1 MSEFLYSVEREFAA
15 PIAQM
20 WNAWT
25 DSAALEQWY
34 SPTVLSVLPGTV
46 VSEPVFGGWWTVGVD
61 VPDNGFVAYFFGK
74 YSEVIENSRLVHSLY
89 YTQDA
94 IEFAARDLKGD
105 HHLIE
110 IDFESRGDA
119 TWARFAQFGELP
131 EGQAEQAQAGM
142 ESYFDNLE
150 LFLTRT

>member
-1 MSEFLYSVEREFAA
+1 MSNFLYSVERKFTA
-15 PIAQM
+15 PIDTV
-20 WNAWT
+20 WNAWV
-25 DSAALEQWY
+25 DADALEQWY
-34 SPTVLSVLPGTV
+34 SPTVLSVLPGSV
-46 VSEPVFGGWWTVGVD
+46 VSEPTVGGWWTVGVD

-94 IEFAARDLKGD
+94 VEFAARDLSGE
-105 HHLIE
+105 HHRIE
-110 IDFESRGDA
+110 IDFESRGDSA
-119 TWARFAQFGELP
+119 WVRFTQFGVLP

-150 LFLTRT
+150 TFLTRR

>member
-1 MSEFLYSVEREFAA
+1 MSEFLYSVEREFDATVD
-15 PIAQM
+15 QM
-20 WNAWT
+20 WDAWT
-25 DSAALEQWY
+25 DAAALEQWY
-34 SPTVLSVLPGTV
+34 SPTVLSVLSGSV
-46 VSEPVFGGWWTVGVD
+46 VSEPVVGGWWTVGVD

-74 YSEVIENSRLVHSLY
+74 YSEFVPKSRLVHTLN

-94 IEFAARDLKGD
+94 AEFAARVETPER
-105 HHLIE
+105 HIIE
-110 IDFESRGDA
+110 IDFESRGDK

-150 LFLTRT
+150 LFLNRT

>member
-1 MSEFLYSVEREFAA
+1 MSNFLYSVEREFGA
-15 PIAQM
+15 PIDTV

-34 SPTVLSVLPGTV
+34 SPTVLSVLPGSV
-46 VSEPVFGGWWTVGVD
+46 VSEPTVGGWWTVGVD

-94 IEFAARDLKGD
+94 VEFAARDLSGE
-105 HHLIE
+105 HHRIE
-110 IDFESRGDA
+110 IDFESRGDSA
-119 TWARFAQFGELP
+119 WVRFTQFGVLP

-150 LFLTRT
+150 SFLTRR